1 MKNKWSYAVVQSI
14 FGNLWVGKS
23 KRKPDNKQYFSNRA
37 DAVAIAMQ
45 DYEAN
50 WGVFD
55 IDAIEDYIDNPDEV
69 MQAIEEYEAINNTG
83 DIEEIRKSMEKFVI

>member
-23 KRKPDNKQYFSNRA
+23 KRKADNKKYFSEHK

-55 IDAIEDYIDNPDEV
+55 INDIEDYIEEPDDV
-69 MQAIEEYEAINNTG
+69 MQATEEYEAINNE
-83 DIEEIRKSMEKFVI
+83 DDVEIIRKPMEKFVI